1 MDYGNSSTG
10 LNNELTGF
18 RTDILNMNNISF
30 DGWTGSAKDSYL
42 GSYKTSMSNLE
53 IEFNKIGIFSE
64 LLAQVDV
71 YKQRKEEIARLQSQL
86 SSLPNTE
93 EYSAQRSSLA
103 ASISQ
108 LQSENEQLKAALNA
122 AFASFGGVGTKLS
135 LNNGLFNFGASQ
147 NATIQVEFNINE
159 LLAKFKNGKLHYL
172 NNGESL
178 YDYYGG
184 REAGREYVRQVLAK
198 IQSTYRGREAA
209 VNSALALIQL
219 CADAGIKI
227 DYEHKGTMGVQ
238 PFVPTDEV
246 ATGVDCNPMASW
258 IVDKGTPGGF
268 VWRPVGDFKGVGELC
283 QDWTTAKPGDVLVSS
298 GHVATIVANDPANNL
313 FITVEASNGIE
324 IKVRTYGSMKG
335 GGYQVRDMTNV
346 YNGTENT
353 YRPIFDQYIG
363 GDINAFQ
370 RPF

>member
-1 MDYGNSSTG
+1 MDYGNG
-10 LNNELTGF
+10 PKNLNNELTDF

-30 DGWTGSAKDSYL
+30 DGWKGSAKDSYL
-42 GSYKTSMSNLE
+42 SSYKSNMSNLE
-53 IEFNKIGIFSE
+53 IEFDKIGIFSE
-64 LLAQVDV
+64 LLAQVEV

-86 SSLPNTE
+86 SSIPNDE
-93 EYSAQRSSLA
+93 EHSAQRASLA

-108 LQSENEQLKAALNA
+108 LQSENDQLKAALNA

-135 LNNGLFNFGASQ
+135 LNTSLFDFGASQ

-159 LLAKFKNGKLHYL
+159 LLEKFKSGKLHYL

-184 REAGREYVRQVLAK
+184 DEQGQAYVREVLAK
-198 IQSTYRGREAA
+198 IQSTYTGREAA

-227 DYEHKGTMGVQ
+227 DYEHKGTMGIQ

-268 VWRPVGDFKGVGELC
+268 VWRPVGEFKGVGETC
-283 QDWTTAKPGDVLVSS
+283 TDWTTAQPGDVLVSD
-298 GHVATIVANDPANNL
+298 GHVATLVANDPANNQ
-313 FITVEASNGIE
+313 FITVESSNGVE
-324 IKVRTYGSMKG
+324 IKIRTYSSMKS

-346 YNGTENT
+346 YNGTEDT

-363 GDINAFQ
+363 GDITAFD

>member
-1 MDYGNSSTG
+1 MDYGTQNTK

-18 RTDILNMNNISF
+18 RTDILNMNSVSF
-30 DGWTGSAKDSYL
+30 DGWTGSAKGTYE
-42 GSYKTSMSNLE
+42 GSFNTAMSNLE
-53 IEFNKIGIFSE
+53 TEFEKVAIFSE
-64 LLAQVDV
+64 LLAQVEV

-86 SSLPNTE
+86 SSLPDDE
-93 EYSAQRSSLA
+93 EYSAQRASLA
-103 ASISQ
+103 AAISN
-108 LQSENEQLKAALNA
+108 LQAENEQLKAALNA
-122 AFASFGGVGTKLS
+122 AFGAFGGVGSKLS
-135 LNNGLFNFGASQ
+135 INMSNLEITSSQ
-147 NATIQVEFNINE
+147 NATIKLEFDINS
-159 LLAKFKNGKLHYL
+159 LLATFKNGKLHYL

-184 REAGREYVRQVLAK
+184 DEAGREYVRQVLAQ
-198 IQSTYRGREAA
+198 IQSRYSGREAA

-227 DYEHKGTMGVQ
+227 DYEHKGTLGVQ

-246 ATGVDCNPMASW
+246 ASGVDCNPMASW

-268 VWRPVGDFKGVGELC
+268 VWRPVGEFKGVGETC
-283 QDWTTAKPGDVLVSS
+283 TDWTLAQPGDVLVCD
-298 GHVATIVANDPANNL
+298 GHVATIVANDPANNQ
-313 FITVEASNGIE
+313 FITVESSNGVE
-324 IKVRTYGSMKG
+324 IKVRTYNAMKS

-363 GDINAFQ
+363 GDINAFN

>member
-1 MDYGNSSTG
+1 MDYGNSSTK
-10 LNNELTGF
+10 LNGELTGF
-18 RTDILNMNNISF
+18 RSDILTMNSVSF
-30 DGWTGSAKDSYL
+30 DGWTGSAKDSYYS
-42 GSYKTSMSNLE
+42 SYQSNMSNLE
-53 IEFNKIGIFSE
+53 IEFNKVGVFSE
-64 LLAQVDV
+64 LLAQVEV

-86 SSLPNTE
+86 NSLPNTE
-93 EYSAQRSSLA
+93 EYSSQRASLA
-103 ASISQ
+103 SSISQ
-108 LQSENEQLKAALNA
+108 LQTENDQLKAALNA

-135 LNNGLFNFGASQ
+135 LNSSLFSGTSN
-147 NATIQVEFNINE
+147 NATIRMEYDINK
-159 LLAKFKNGKLHYL
+159 LLETFKSGKLHYL

-184 REAGREYVRQVLAK
+184 GEAGREHVRQVLAQ
-198 IQSTYRGREAA
+198 IQSTYTGREAA

-227 DYEHKGTMGVQ
+227 DYEHKGTTGVQ
-238 PFVPTDEV
+238 PFVPTDQV

-268 VWRPVGDFKGVGELC
+268 VWRPVGEFKGVGETC
-283 QDWTTAKPGDVLVSS
+283 TDWTTAQPGDILVSD
-298 GHVATIVANDPANNL
+298 GHVATIIVNDPANNL
-313 FITVEASNGIE
+313 FITIESSNGVE
-324 IKVRTYGSMKG
+324 IKTRTYNAMKG

-346 YNGTENT
+346 YNGTEDT

-363 GDINAFQ
+363 GDIKAFD

>member
-1 MDYGNSSTG
+1 MDYGTSSTNF
-10 LNNELTGF
+10 NNELNGF
-18 RTDILNMNNISF
+18 RTDILNMNSVSF
-30 DGWTGSAKDSYL
+30 DGWSGSAKDNYY
-42 GSYKTSMSNLE
+42 GSYQTNMSNLE
-53 IEFNKIGIFSE
+53 TEFNKIGIFTE
-64 LLAQVDV
+64 LLAQVEV
-71 YKQRKEEIARLQSQL
+71 YKDRKEEIERLQSQL

-93 EYSAQRSSLA
+93 ENASQRASLA
-103 ASISQ
+103 STISQ
-108 LQSENEQLKAALNA
+108 LQAENQQLKAALNA

-135 LNNGLFNFGASQ
+135 LNSSLFDFGTSQ

-159 LLAKFKNGKLHYL
+159 LLAKFRSGKLHYL

-178 YDYYGG
+178 YNYYGG
-184 REAGREYVRQVLAK
+184 NEVGREHVRQVLAK
-198 IQSTYRGREAA
+198 IQSTYTGREAA

-227 DYEHKGTMGVQ
+227 DYEHKGTMGTQ
-238 PFVPTDEV
+238 PFVPTDQV

-268 VWRPVGDFKGVGELC
+268 VWRPVGEFKGVGETC
-283 QDWTTAKPGDVLVSS
+283 TDWTTAKPGDVLVSD
-298 GHVATIVANDPANNL
+298 GHVAVIVANDPANNQ
-313 FITVEASNGIE
+313 FITVESSNGVE
-324 IKVRTYGSMKG
+324 IKTRSYSAMKG

-363 GDINAFQ
+363 DIKTFN

>member
-1 MDYGNSSTG
+1 MDYGNSSTS

-30 DGWTGSAKDSYL
+30 DGWSGSAKDSYL
-42 GSYKTSMSNLE
+42 SSYNTNMSNLE
-53 IEFNKIGIFSE
+53 IEFEKIGIFTE
-64 LLAQVDV
+64 LLNQVEV
-71 YKQRKEEIARLQSQL
+71 YKSNKEQIASLQSQYN
-86 SSLPNTE
+86 SLPSDE
-93 EYSAQRSSLA
+93 AYDGQRASIA

-108 LQSENEQLKAALNA
+108 LQTENEQLKAALNA

-135 LNNGLFNFGASQ
+135 INTSLFNLSASQ

-159 LLAKFKNGKLHYL
+159 LLATFKSGKLHYL

-184 REAGREYVRQVLAK
+184 DEAGREYVRQVLAK
-198 IQSTYRGREAA
+198 IQSTYSGREAA
-209 VNSALALIQL
+209 VNSALALVQL

-227 DYEHKGTMGVQ
+227 DYEHKGTMGIQ

-268 VWRPVGDFKGVGELC
+268 VWRPVGEFKSVGETC
-283 QDWTTAKPGDVLVSS
+283 TDWTTAQPGDVLVSD

-313 FITVEASNGIE
+313 FITVESSNGVE
-324 IKVRTYGSMKG
+324 IKTRTYSSMKG

-353 YRPIFDQYIG
+353 YRPIFDNYV
-363 GDINAFQ
+363 DMSTFQ